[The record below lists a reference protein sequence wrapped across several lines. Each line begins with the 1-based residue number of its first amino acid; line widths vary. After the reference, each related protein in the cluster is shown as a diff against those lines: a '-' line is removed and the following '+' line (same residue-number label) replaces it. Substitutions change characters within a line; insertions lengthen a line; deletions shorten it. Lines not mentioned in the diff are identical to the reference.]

1 MVIGVGKRNVNEVWI
16 IEIFD
21 INKVDVGIWIFIKR
35 KINVFYFLYM
45 WKLWIL
51 FFYRKLFFRVL
62 CLLMW
67 YILDGYFLVVNINF
81 YY

>member
-1 MVIGVGKRNVNEVWI
+1 MYMKFLSGFLKGIFRNVEIVGFIMVIGVGKRNVNEVWI

-21 INKVDVGIWIFIKR
+21 INKVDVGIWIFFKR

-51 FFYRKLFFRVL
+51 FFYRKIVF
-62 CLLMW
+62 
-67 YILDGYFLVVNINF
+67 
-81 YY
+81 

>member
-21 INKVDVGIWIFIKR
+21 INKVDVGIWIFIKC

-51 FFYRKLFFRVL
+51 FFYRKIVF
-62 CLLMW
+62 
-67 YILDGYFLVVNINF
+67 
-81 YY
+81 